1 MKTTRSLIKQTYT
14 YKETRGTII
23 SDNMKAIV
31 AAKQAIQEHRRQLE
45 KYILQNPLFLYS
57 LEPVHLS
64 EGPIVANKMA
74 EASEKAGVGP
84 MAAVA
89 GVLAD
94 LTVNTMIATGAK
106 VAVVE
111 DGGEASAISNMPI
124 DIALSA
130 GSNVLS
136 KRLGFRLEHFPIGV
150 ATSSGKFSHALSF
163 GDADAVTI
171 FAENAGLADAAATA
185 VGNVVRGNDKTEA
198 IKSGI
203 HKAMSIEGVKG
214 VFILYDDKVGKAG
227 EIPRIIGIRDTP

>member
-1 MKTTRSLIKQTYT
+1 MKTMRSLIKQTYS
-14 YKETRGTII
+14 YKETIGIII
-23 SDNMKAIV
+23 SDSQKAIE
-31 AAKQAIQEHRRQLE
+31 AGKQAIQEHRRQLE
-45 KYILQNPLFLYS
+45 KYILQNPIFLYS
-57 LEPVHLS
+57 LEPVNLS
-64 EGPIVANKMA
+64 DGPIVAKKMA
-74 EASEKAGVGP
+74 NASEKAGVGP

-94 LTVNTMIATGAK
+94 LTVNAMITTGAK

-130 GSNVLS
+130 GNNVLS
-136 KRLGFRLEHFPIGV
+136 KHLGFRLEHFPIGV

-171 FAENAGLADAAATA
+171 FAENAGIADAAATA
-185 VGNVVRGNDKTEA
+185 VGNVVRGNNITRA
-198 IKSGI
+198 VKSGI

-214 VFILYDDKVGKAG
+214 VFILYEDKVGKAG
-227 EIPRIIGIRDTP
+227 EIPRIIGIKDNP